1 MKSLYI
7 KEPIVTPYNFEHIL
21 IQAKEYVR
29 SIVNHWQEQ
38 KLTLLGSS
46 ALKVY
51 IEEKV
56 ANSKIL
62 LLEETGVLQE
72 TFKGETYLRVMY
84 YPELEEMVRIEG
96 EYWVI
101 RSKLPTLIF
110 CEYREAETYVG
121 IRLPGSKKAE
131 RILQNYPTFN
141 FRGCEQ
147 YIAEKIGVVERVT
160 IQTSSFKED
169 NNLVALFKVK

>member
-7 KEPIVTPYNFEHIL
+7 KEPIVTPYNFEHTL

-62 LLEETGVLQE
+62 LLEETGALQE
-72 TFKGETYLRVMY
+72 IFNEETYLRVMH

-101 RSKLPTLIF
+101 RKKLPVSTTKTPDNYFKVILGHKADHARF
-110 CEYREAETYVG
+110 DTFRAAEKWLQETYIPV
-121 IRLPGSKKAE
+121 E
-131 RILQNYPTFN
+131 RINQSISP
-141 FRGCEQ
+141 FRE
-147 YIAEKIGVVERVT
+147 EK
-160 IQTSSFKED
+160 D
-169 NNLVALFKVK
+169 LVALFKVK